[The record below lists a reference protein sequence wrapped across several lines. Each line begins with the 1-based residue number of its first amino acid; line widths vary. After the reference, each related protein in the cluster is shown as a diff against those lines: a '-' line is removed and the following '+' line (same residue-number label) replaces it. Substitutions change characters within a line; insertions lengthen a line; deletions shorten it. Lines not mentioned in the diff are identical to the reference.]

1 MHSRIPEFQLKDRLR
16 LARELKNLEQAE
28 ISAELGISR
37 ATVSN
42 YERGVTMPGKLVIN
56 AWAVVCDVDVE
67 WLKTGKADVALNPS
81 DPGGGERSPKLEP
94 VSDRKPLDYK
104 VGVSAE
110 EESSNVHEFIPRRWQ
125 PAADQP
131 LRRAA

>member
-16 LARELKNLEQAE
+16 LSRELKNLEQAD
-28 ISAELGISR
+28 IAAELGISR

-67 WLKTGKADVALNPS
+67 WLKTGKADAALHPS

-94 VSDRKPLDYK
+94 VSERKPLDYK
-104 VGVSAE
+104 VGDSAE
-110 EESSNVHEFIPRRWQ
+110 EKSNVHQLPFHRRHGADF
-125 PAADQP
+125 PLEVAA
-131 LRRAA
+131 